1 MTILKNK
8 ALLSLLKLF
17 GWFPLSV
24 GRLFGRTIGR
34 VIYLFNLGPALI
46 SRINLRLCYPHMSA
60 QQIESLCKKRMLQF
74 GQAFVETPRVWS
86 KPSTWLESKIIAV
99 EGMALFQAAMAD
111 ERGTILIVPHQ
122 GNWEVVGLWVSPRS
136 KMTSLFEPPK
146 IPEVGNWIKSSREQ
160 SGATLVPTDGR
171 GVAALIKALKRGE
184 TTAIL
189 PDQQPEESG
198 GIFAPFMGVQARTM
212 TLLTNLIGRSGCQA
226 LFCSAIRE
234 PGGWRLH
241 FLPAEEALY
250 SDDKPVA
257 VSALNTGV
265 EKMVELAPEQYQWEY
280 KRFRA
285 QPDGSDFYAKGL

>member
-1 MTILKNK
+1 MKNK

-17 GWFPLSV
+17 AWLPLSL
-24 GRLFGRTIGR
+24 GRLFGRAIGH
-34 VIYLFNLGPALI
+34 VIYLLELGPVLV
-46 SRINLRLCYPHMSA
+46 SRINLRLCYPQLSA

-86 KPSTWLESKIIAV
+86 KPSTWLENKIIAV
-99 EGMALFQAAMAD
+99 EGLELFQAAMAD

-136 KMTSLFEPPK
+136 KMTSLYEPPK
-146 IPEVGNWIKSSREQ
+146 IPELGNWIKASREQ
-160 SGATLVPTDGR
+160 SGATLVPTDVR
-171 GVAALIKALKRGE
+171 GVTALIKALKKGE

-189 PDQQPEESG
+189 PDQQPDESG

-212 TLLTNLIGRSGCQA
+212 TLLTNLINRAGCQA

-234 PGGWRLH
+234 PGGWRIH
-241 FLPAEEALY
+241 FLPAEDGLY
-250 SDDKPVA
+250 SDEKMVA
-257 VSALNTGV
+257 VSALNVGV
-265 EKMVELAPEQYQWEY
+265 QKMVELAPEQYQWEY

-285 QPDGSDFYAKGL
+285 QPDGSDFYAKG

>member
-1 MTILKNK
+1 LKNK
-8 ALLSLLKLF
+8 ALLSVLRLF

-24 GRLFGRTIGR
+24 GRLLGRALGR
-34 VIYLFNLGPALI
+34 AIYFMDLGPAAV
-46 SRINLRLCYPHMSA
+46 SRINLRLCYPQMPA
-60 QQIESLCKKRMLQF
+60 QELESLCKNRMLQL
-74 GQAFVETPRVWS
+74 GQAFFETPRVWS
-86 KPSTWLESKIIAV
+86 KSSAWLESKIVAV
-99 EGMALFQAAMAD
+99 EGLEVFQAAMAD
-111 ERGTILIVPHQ
+111 SRGTILIVPHQ

-136 KMTSLFEPPK
+136 KMTSLYEPPK
-146 IPEVGNWIKSSREQ
+146 IPEVGAWIKSSREQ

-198 GIFAPFMGVQARTM
+198 GIYAPFMGVQARTM

-226 LFCSAIRE
+226 LFCSAIRQ
-234 PGGWRLH
+234 PGGWSLH
-241 FLPAEEALY
+241 FRTAEEQLY
-250 SDDKPVA
+250 SEDKA
-257 VSALNTGV
+257 TAISALNAGV

-285 QPDGSDFYAKGL
+285 QPDGSDFYAQRL

>member
-1 MTILKNK
+1 MKNK
-8 ALLSLLKLF
+8 ALLFVLQLF

-24 GRLFGRTIGR
+24 GRLLGRAIGR
-34 VIYLFNLGPALI
+34 VIYLLQLGPVLV
-46 SRINLRLCYPHMSA
+46 SRINLRLCYPQMSA
-60 QQIESLCKKRMLQF
+60 QQIERLCKKRMLQL
-74 GQAFVETPRVWS
+74 GQAFVETPRVWR
-86 KPSTWLESKIIAV
+86 KPSTWLERKIIAV
-99 EGMALFQAAMAD
+99 EGMALFQAAMD
-111 ERGTILIVPHQ
+111 DKRGTILIVPHQ

-136 KMTSLFEPPK
+136 KMTSLYEPPK
-146 IPEVGNWIKSSREQ
+146 IPELGRWIKSSREQ

-198 GIFAPFMGVQARTM
+198 GIYVPFMGVQTRTM

-241 FLPAEEALY
+241 FLPAEDELY
-250 SDDKPVA
+250 SEDKTVA
-257 VSALNTGV
+257 VSALNKGV
-265 EKMVELAPEQYQWEY
+265 EEMVELAPEQYQWEY

-285 QPDGSDFYAKGL
+285 QPDGRDFYANGLQEH